1 MDRDAV
7 LALLAALDFAAE
19 KHRDQRRKG
28 VDASP
33 YINHPIRVA
42 MLLAECGVS
51 DPGILQAA
59 ILHDTLEDTRT
70 TAAEIEAHF
79 GPVVRGL
86 VEEVTDDK
94 RLPRTERKRL
104 QIEHSAT
111 KSEGARLIKIADKI
125 ANVADI
131 AAAPP
136 AGWTLERR
144 VEYLV
149 WAEAVVTAC
158 RGTHAPLEQRWDHAL
173 DAARARLFG
182 DASLRQ

>member
-1 MDRDAV
+1 MDNDAV
-7 LALLAALDFAAE
+7 LGLLAALDFAAE

-42 MLLAECGVS
+42 MLLAECGVREV
-51 DPGILQAA
+51 PILQAA
-59 ILHDTLEDTRT
+59 VLHDTLEDTRT
-70 TAAEIEAHF
+70 TGAEIEAAF
-79 GPVVRGL
+79 GPVVRAW

-94 RLPRTERKRL
+94 RLPKADRKRM
-104 QIEHSAT
+104 QIEHAPSR
-111 KSEGARLIKIADKI
+111 SHGARMIKIADKI
-125 ANVADI
+125 ANVTDI

-149 WAEAVVTAC
+149 WAEAVVSAC
-158 RGTHAPLEQRWDHAL
+158 RGTHTDLEQRWDRAL
-173 DAARARLFG
+173 AEARARLFG
-182 DASLRQ
+182 DPTA